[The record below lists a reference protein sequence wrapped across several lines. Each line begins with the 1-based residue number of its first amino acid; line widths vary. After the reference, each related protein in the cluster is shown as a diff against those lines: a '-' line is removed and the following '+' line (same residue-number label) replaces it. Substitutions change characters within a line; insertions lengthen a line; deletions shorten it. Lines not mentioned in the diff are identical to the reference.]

1 MASPVAS
8 SLAARLASCGPVIDA
23 RAAERTLGALRAEA
37 AVKGWDLSLSMA
49 TAALT
54 PVFSA
59 SPYLSALARRDPIM
73 LGRILSDDPAARLS
87 AVLSATAAVGGDG
100 LEAGK
105 AALRRLKGELHLLTA
120 LCDLGGVWDLDKVTG
135 ALARFADV
143 SLAAALRLSV
153 ASEVERGR
161 LMPVDGSDAGPAPG
175 LFCLALGKHG
185 ADELNY
191 SSDIDVSI
199 FYEPSCLP
207 VAAGIEPQTAAL
219 RLTQTLT
226 EVMQARTA
234 EGYVFRIDLRL
245 RPDPSSTPAAV
256 PVEAALDYYES
267 VGQNWERAAM
277 IKARVAAGDV
287 KAGEAFVQALQPFIW
302 RRHLDYAAI
311 ADIHSIKR
319 QIHVH
324 KVDERLTAPG
334 ANLKLGAGGIRE
346 IEFFVQTQQLIYGG
360 RNPALRARRTLDAL
374 EALREA
380 GHVSAAAAE
389 ELAAAY
395 DRLRAL
401 EHRVQ
406 MVNDEQTHVLPESN
420 PERRRVAAL
429 SGYGDLKA
437 FDAHVSAILRRV
449 NARYGELFS
458 EDEPLSARAGSLVFT
473 GVEDDPETLETLARM
488 GFSQPAQ
495 VSSLI
500 RAWHHGR
507 IAATRTERGRAL
519 FTRLAPRLLEA
530 AEATGAPDAAFNR
543 FADFFTR
550 LASGVQVQSL
560 LLAQPKLFQMLVEV
574 LAFAPRLAFTLARQP
589 GVLDALLDARFFG
602 PLDDGEAEAA
612 LAQAVEAADGFEA
625 AMDAARFAHREQ
637 AFRIGVQVMSGAAD
651 AEAAGRA
658 FADLA
663 DASLRTLANAALQE
677 TIRIGGAFPGEAAII
692 ALGKA
697 GSREMTARS
706 DLDLMTLYAPF
717 APAAASASKG
727 WSADTFYARFTQRL
741 VAALSAPTAAGA
753 LYAVDLQ
760 LRPSG
765 TQGPVAVSLS
775 AFEPYYRADAETWEL
790 LALTRARVAWAASP
804 AFAARASAAIEAALR
819 QPRDAKKTAADV
831 RAMRALM
838 RRERPPFGPWDL
850 KLADGGLVDIEF
862 AAQHLQIVG
871 AANDGPLEVNTGE
884 ALRALRDAGAA
895 PAADLD
901 ALLKAWRLQQALS
914 QLLKLALEDGV
925 DPAAEP
931 ARFRAILAK
940 AAGAR
945 GFERLQATLA
955 REQSAAHE
963 ASVRILRG
971 KA

>member
-1 MASPVAS
+1 
-8 SLAARLASCGPVIDA
+8 
-23 RAAERTLGALRAEA
+23 
-37 AVKGWDLSLSMA
+37 
-49 TAALT
+49 
-54 PVFSA
+54 
-59 SPYLSALARRDPIM
+59 
-73 LGRILSDDPAARLS
+73 
-87 AVLSATAAVGGDG
+87 
-100 LEAGK
+100 
-105 AALRRLKGELHLLTA
+105 
-120 LCDLGGVWDLDKVTG
+120 
-135 ALARFADV
+135 
-143 SLAAALRLSV
+143 
-153 ASEVERGR
+153 
-161 LMPVDGSDAGPAPG
+161 
-175 LFCLALGKHG
+175 
-185 ADELNY
+185 
-191 SSDIDVSI
+191 
-199 FYEPSCLP
+199 
-207 VAAGIEPQTAAL
+207 
-219 RLTQTLT
+219 
-226 EVMQARTA
+226 
-234 EGYVFRIDLRL
+234 
-245 RPDPSSTPAAV
+245 
-256 PVEAALDYYES
+256 
-267 VGQNWERAAM
+267 
-277 IKARVAAGDV
+277 
-287 KAGEAFVQALQPFIW
+287 
-302 RRHLDYAAI
+302 
-311 ADIHSIKR
+311 
-319 QIHVH
+319 
-324 KVDERLTAPG
+324 
-334 ANLKLGAGGIRE
+334 
-346 IEFFVQTQQLIYGG
+346 
-360 RNPALRARRTLDAL
+360 
-374 EALREA
+374 
-380 GHVSAAAAE
+380 
-389 ELAAAY
+389 
-395 DRLRAL
+395 
-401 EHRVQ
+401 
-406 MVNDEQTHVLPESN
+406 
-420 PERRRVAAL
+420 
-429 SGYGDLKA
+429 
-437 FDAHVSAILRRV
+437 
-449 NARYGELFS
+449 
-458 EDEPLSARAGSLVFT
+458 
-473 GVEDDPETLETLARM
+473 
-488 GFSQPAQ
+488 
-495 VSSLI
+495 
-500 RAWHHGR
+500 
-507 IAATRTERGRAL
+507 
-519 FTRLAPRLLEA
+519 
-530 AEATGAPDAAFNR
+530 
-543 FADFFTR
+543 
-550 LASGVQVQSL
+550 
-560 LLAQPKLFQMLVEV
+560 
-574 LAFAPRLAFTLARQP
+574 
-589 GVLDALLDARFFG
+589 
-602 PLDDGEAEAA
+602 
-612 LAQAVEAADGFEA
+612 VEAADGFEA

-741 VAALSAPTAAGA
+741 VAALSAPTAAGT
-753 LYAVDLQ
+753 LYEVDLQ

-940 AAGAR
+940 AGGAR

-955 REQSAAHE
+955 REQAAAHE